1 MRKKL
6 AVIILTFNEENHIT
20 EAIESVLFADEVILI
35 DSFSTDNTINIAN
48 QFDIEIFQNKFK
60 NYSDQRN
67 FAISKTKADWILF
80 LDADERVTQDLKEE
94 ILQAIENE
102 THAAYKI
109 WFPHYFMN
117 RFLFHYTDKVTRLMK
132 NDGLHF
138 KNEVHEKAVI
148 NGKIGLLK
156 NYMIHKTYKGLEN
169 YIGKKDSYATFQAK
183 MLFDKKKKVT
193 LLQLMFK
200 PFYRFLHTYFIKR
213 VFLDG
218 VPGFASASIDAYGVF
233 LRYAKLIQ
241 MQENEIKKV

>member
-1 MRKKL
+1 MKKKL
-6 AVIILTFNEENHIT
+6 AVIILTFNEENHIA
-20 EAIESVLFADEVILI
+20 EAIESVLFADKVILI
-35 DSFSTDNTINIAN
+35 DSFSTDDTINVAKN
-48 QFDIEIFQNKFK
+48 FEIEIYQNKFK

-102 THAAYKI
+102 AHAAYKI

-132 NDGLHF
+132 NDNLHF

-169 YIGKKDSYATFQAK
+169 YISKKDGYATFQAK
-183 MLFDKKKKVT
+183 MLFDKNKKVT
-193 LLQLMFK
+193 LLQLMLK

-241 MQENEIKKV
+241 MQEDAIKKA